1 MDELYP
7 GGFVYIAA
15 ICVHPGAR
23 GRGVFGVLIDPL
35 IAESRVKHL
44 PLCLECY
51 SEPLIDL
58 YRGHGFQVVKTLT
71 NEDPPLTQYCMALL
85 P

>member
-7 GGFVYIAA
+7 DGYAYIAA
-15 ICVHPGAR
+15 ICVDPGAR
-23 GRGVFGVLIDPL
+23 GSGVFGALIDPL
-35 IAESRVKHL
+35 IAESRAKQL

-51 SEPLIDL
+51 AEGLIQV
-58 YRGHGFQVVKTLT
+58 YGSRGFQVVKTFV
-71 NEDPPLTQYCMALL
+71 NDDPPLTQYCMALL